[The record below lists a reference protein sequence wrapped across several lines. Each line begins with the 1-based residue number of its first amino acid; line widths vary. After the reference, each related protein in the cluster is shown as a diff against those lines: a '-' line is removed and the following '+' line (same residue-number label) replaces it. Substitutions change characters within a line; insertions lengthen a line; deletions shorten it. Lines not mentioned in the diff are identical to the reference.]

1 MNRCPAHIATYI
13 EVLGQELAVD
23 FFLAFGG
30 SEIYFSDRPRSS
42 MVLELTGA
50 EKAAILAKALGHG
63 YVRVPIPKP
72 WIAEVL
78 MSKGLSK
85 AAIARQLHVDQ
96 TTVRRWLSGSSE
108 KNQLSLF

>member
-1 MNRCPAHIATYI
+1 MTGCPAHIAAYVEI
-13 EVLGQELAVD
+13 LGPELAVD

-30 SEIYFSDRPRSS
+30 SEVYLSDRPRSS
-42 MVLELTGA
+42 MLLELTGP
-50 EKAAILAKALGHG
+50 EKAAILAKVLGHG
-63 YVRVPIPKP
+63 YVRIPIPKP

-78 MSKGLSK
+78 IGQGLSK

-108 KNQLSLF
+108 KNQPSLF